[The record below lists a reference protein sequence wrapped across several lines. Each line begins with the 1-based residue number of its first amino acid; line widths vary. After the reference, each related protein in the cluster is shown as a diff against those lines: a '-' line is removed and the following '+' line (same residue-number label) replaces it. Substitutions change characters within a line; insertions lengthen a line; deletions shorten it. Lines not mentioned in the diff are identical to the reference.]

1 MRVRCFILYNNYK
14 GKLIINSEPSALMEC
29 QYRQCKFG
37 DLDFAFMIL
46 KILSVNFDNA
56 YKKTNERD
64 ENPVLSSEWIQVLS
78 EW

>member
-1 MRVRCFILYNNYK
+1 LYNNYK

-29 QYRQCKFG
+29 QYRHRKFG
-37 DLDFAFMIL
+37 DLNFAFMIL
-46 KILSVNFDNA
+46 KILSINFDNA